1 MNDIYITLTGNV
13 AAEPRQY
20 SFDDG
25 ARVTSLRVLTTH
37 RYFDKKTGQW
47 ADGERVCFAVRCWRA
62 LGDNVAK
69 SVQVGQPVVVSG
81 KLRIREFGPED
92 DRRFMPEVEAS
103 SVGHD
108 LRWGTGVFAKPERG
122 GGTVSVSKEMRD
134 RLDEETQDWALG
146 TKPTPDR
153 FAATRLD
160 ARADVRADAQ
170 AVARADAWVDMGADS
185 RVDARADVRA
195 DAQADARMDAR
206 ADARDVRM
214 DARDEGAVVR
224 VEEEQKRAPEH
235 LTETRAL
242 VDGVAASPDRP
253 ISQQGRPA
261 SQMNTSG
268 ESGPVGE
275 RRALTGRAR
284 EQTSASVLGT
294 GTGTRR
300 SRTLE
305 STTTTGATKQSG
317 GTSATKQPSA
327 KPLASSSTGASST
340 GPSLP
345 GAALTG
351 AAPTASTPVGAAS
364 TGAAPTASTPTGAAS
379 TGGSSTRSSSAAV
392 PTPTDRSGGAT
403 VRILGAGDNK
413 TEAED
418 AGWPTEERAAA

>member
-37 RYFDKKTGQW
+37 RYFDRKTGQW

-81 KLRIREFGPED
+81 KLRIREFGPEG

-103 SVGHD
+103 AVGHD
-108 LRWGTGVFAKPERG
+108 LRWGTGVFAKPERA

-146 TKPTPDR
+146 AKPTPDR
-153 FAATRLD
+153 HTATRLD
-160 ARADVRADAQ
+160 ARSDARTDAEGVTRADARMDVRADAQ
-170 AVARADAWVDMGADS
+170 AVTRAHVI
-185 RVDARADVRA
+185 
-195 DAQADARMDAR
+195 
-206 ADARDVRM
+206 
-214 DARDEGAVVR
+214 DEGVV
-224 VEEEQKRAPEH
+224 VSGAEEQQRAPEH
-235 LTETRAL
+235 LAETRAL
-242 VDGVAASPDRP
+242 ADGVSASPDRP
-253 ISQQGRPA
+253 ISQQDRST
-261 SQMNTSG
+261 SQTHTSG

-275 RRALTGRAR
+275 GRALTAGAK

-294 GTGTRR
+294 GSRR

-305 STTTTGATKQSG
+305 STTTTGSTKQG
-317 GTSATKQPSA
+317 TGTSPTKQPSA
-327 KPLASSSTGASST
+327 KRSASS
-340 GPSLP
+340 
-345 GAALTG
+345 
-351 AAPTASTPVGAAS
+351 S
-364 TGAAPTASTPTGAAS
+364 TGAAPTASTGSPSAGAL
-379 TGGSSTRSSSAAV
+379 THTDRSSS
-392 PTPTDRSGGAT
+392 AT
-403 VRILGAGDNK
+403 VRILGADDNE

>member
-81 KLRIREFGPED
+81 KLRIREFGPEG

-108 LRWGTGVFAKPERG
+108 LRWGTGVFAKPERA

-134 RLDEETQDWALG
+134 RLDEETQDWALAA
-146 TKPTPDR
+146 KPTSDR
-153 FAATRLD
+153 LTATRSDARAEARTDARSDARAEARTDARLD
-160 ARADVRADAQ
+160 AQAEVR
-170 AVARADAWVDMGADS
+170 
-185 RVDARADVRA
+185 
-195 DAQADARMDAR
+195 ADARMDAR
-206 ADARDVRM
+206 PDAQPEVRV
-214 DARDEGAVVR
+214 DEDAVVR
-224 VEEEQKRAPEH
+224 VAEEQKGGTGGASGTGGVVRAPS
-235 LTETRAL
+235 
-242 VDGVAASPDRP
+242 DGAKDQV
-253 ISQQGRPA
+253 
-261 SQMNTSG
+261 
-268 ESGPVGE
+268 
-275 RRALTGRAR
+275 
-284 EQTSASVLGT
+284 SASVLGI
-294 GTGTRR
+294 GSRR

-305 STTTTGATKQSG
+305 GAATAGAPKQSG
-317 GTSATKQPSA
+317 GTSATKRPGAKPSA
-327 KPLASSSTGASST
+327 ASSTDASST
-340 GPSLP
+340 GPSSTGP
-345 GAALTG
+345 SSMAASLT
-351 AAPTASTPVGAAS
+351 AASSIDPAS
-364 TGAAPTASTPTGAAS
+364 TGASTSRGST
-379 TGGSSTRSSSAAV
+379 TGGSSASGMSTRPSSAAV
-392 PTPTDRSGGAT
+392 LSPAARNGGAT
-403 VRILGAGDNK
+403 VRILGADDNE

>member
-81 KLRIREFGPED
+81 KLRIREFGPEG

-103 SVGHD
+103 AVGHD

-146 TKPTPDR
+146 AKPTPDR
-153 FAATRLD
+153 HAATRLD
-160 ARADVRADAQ
+160 TRSDARADAQAVTQVDARMDGRADERADAQAVIRADVRADA
-170 AVARADAWVDMGADS
+170 
-185 RVDARADVRA
+185 
-195 DAQADARMDAR
+195 RM
-206 ADARDVRM
+206 
-214 DARDEGAVVR
+214 DEGAVVR
-224 VEEEQKRAPEH
+224 VAEEQKRAPDH
-235 LTETRAL
+235 LAETRAL
-242 VDGVAASPDRP
+242 ADGVAASPDRP
-253 ISQQGRPA
+253 ISQQDRST
-261 SQMNTSG
+261 SQTHTFG

-275 RRALTGRAR
+275 GRALAGSAK

-294 GTGTRR
+294 GSRR

-305 STTTTGATKQSG
+305 GTSATKQSG
-317 GTSATKQPSA
+317 GTSATKQPST
-327 KPLASSSTGASST
+327 KRSASPATGAASTGPSPTDASPTGAAPTGPTPIGAAPTNPAPTAYTPTGASST
-340 GPSLP
+340 GGLSA
-345 GAALTG
+345 GRSSA
-351 AAPTASTPVGAAS
+351 
-364 TGAAPTASTPTGAAS
+364 
-379 TGGSSTRSSSAAV
+379 GGSSQGSPSAATLTHTDRSSS
-392 PTPTDRSGGAT
+392 AT
-403 VRILGAGDNK
+403 VRILGADDNEA
-413 TEAED
+413 EAED